1 MTEPRSSLTVEAHP
15 GPGVVRVI
23 LRGVIDETFPADQ
36 IVGGLERTRDDVVL
50 DLGGV
55 KRISSYGVRAW
66 MRALARLPARRYW
79 FIRCRPALMMQ
90 FNTVVGFAVDGT
102 LLSFYSPYRCAKCDK
117 QPELHVDLRTRYGDV
132 ASLTP
137 QRALCPSCRTPL
149 DFDEVPEDYFEYAA
163 SLPRPDPPPAV
174 AALLASAHAARRRA
188 GLRVETEV
196 ADDVTGVWLSGELA
210 GRTRLERVATSLE
223 GRVVVVMQG
232 VDVWDDEGRAQLRA
246 VLASRRVQPCV
257 ARLPLRLLRAAATQA
272 EVADAVA
279 GAPLCSLLA
288 PAMCATC
295 GAVTVEV
302 GANAVTV
309 PASTQE
315 TAAPTE
321 AAAAAATVRAPCPSC
336 RANLDIS
343 LSTAILG
350 ALTPCPAEVAAYM
363 DRRVG
368 PPKASAGAGGAPRSL
383 GRYELLGQLGTGG
396 MAEVFL
402 ARQKGLEG
410 FEKRVVVKRL
420 LSHLARD
427 EQFVSMFL
435 QEARLAARISHQNV
449 VQVFDLGRAGDDH
462 FIVMEYVHG
471 WDLSTLARAHASRG
485 LTMPAEI
492 AARLVADIAAGL
504 AAAHG
509 HVDEAGRPLPIVHRD
524 VSPHNVLVATT
535 GQVKLADFG
544 LAKAGES
551 SEAMTR
557 TGQLKGK
564 IIYMAPEQIHGAAEP
579 ASDVWAAGLILYL
592 LLTNIHPLRRES
604 DVKSLHAALNQP
616 IADVRDERAD
626 VPAELAAV
634 VARALER
641 DRLRRFRSGAALR
654 DALLAFL
661 AQPGRAVSTEELA
674 AYLKTFPVAP
684 DGPTSLSLP
693 GFTPSSGS
701 AMQTM
706 INGPS
711 SDGVGWAGVVDA
723 DADAAGGGGGGLD
736 VDVDVD
742 VASDSDGHSE
752 SE

>member
-1 MTEPRSSLTVEAHP
+1 MAEPHRSLTVEAHP
-15 GPGVVRVI
+15 SPGVVRVI

-117 QPELHVDLRTRYGDV
+117 QPELHVDLRVRYGDV

-137 QRALCPSCRTPL
+137 QRALCPSCRTL
-149 DFDEVPEDYFEYAA
+149 LEFDEVPEDYFEYAA

-232 VDVWDDEGRAQLRA
+232 VDSWDDEGRAQLRA
-246 VLASRRVQPCV
+246 VLASRRMQPCV
-257 ARLPLRLLRAAATQA
+257 ARLPVRLLPAAATQA

-288 PAMCATC
+288 PATCATC

-302 GANAVTV
+302 GANAVALPVPVPV
-309 PASTQE
+309 PASSQAMT
-315 TAAPTE
+315 
-321 AAAAAATVRAPCPSC
+321 ATVRAPCPSC
-336 RANLDIS
+336 RASLDVS
-343 LSTAILG
+343 LSTAVLS
-350 ALTPCPAEVAAYM
+350 ALAPCPAEVAAYM
-363 DRRVG
+363 ERRIG
-368 PPKASAGAGGAPRSL
+368 PPKASPGAGGAPRSL

-427 EQFVSMFL
+427 AQFVSMFL

-471 WDLSTLARAHASRG
+471 WDLSTLARAHASGG

-535 GQVKLADFG
+535 GHVKLADFG

-551 SEAMTR
+551 SEGMTR

-604 DVKSLHAALNQP
+604 DVKSLNAALNQP

-641 DRLRRFRSGAALR
+641 DRLRRFRNGAALR

-661 AQPGRAVSTEELA
+661 ALPGRAVSTEELA
-674 AYLKTFPVAP
+674 AYLKSFPLAS

-701 AMQTM
+701 AVQTM
-706 INGPS
+706 MNVPGN
-711 SDGVGWAGVVDA
+711 DGAGWAGVDARPA
-723 DADAAGGGGGGLD
+723 DANPGGLD

-742 VASDSDGHSE
+742 VDVASESDGHSE